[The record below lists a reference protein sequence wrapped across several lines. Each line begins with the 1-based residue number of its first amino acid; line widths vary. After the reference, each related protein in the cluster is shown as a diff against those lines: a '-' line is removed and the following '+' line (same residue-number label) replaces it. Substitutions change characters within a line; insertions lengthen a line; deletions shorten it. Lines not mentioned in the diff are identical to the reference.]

1 MEGRGSEGEGCR
13 EGGLERGRKRV
24 RKGEREGGGDRGRE
38 GQREG
43 GSEEMRREGREKE
56 GRERGKKWQD
66 GCQVLSKF
74 GHMGS
79 KSRHITAFIKS
90 LKRTRK

>member
-1 MEGRGSEGEGCR
+1 MEGQGSEGEGRR
-13 EGGLERGRKRV
+13 EGGPEGGRKRV
-24 RKGEREGGGDRGRE
+24 REGEREE
-38 GQREG
+38 GER

-66 GCQVLSKF
+66 ECQVLSRF

-90 LKRTRK
+90 LKSSRK